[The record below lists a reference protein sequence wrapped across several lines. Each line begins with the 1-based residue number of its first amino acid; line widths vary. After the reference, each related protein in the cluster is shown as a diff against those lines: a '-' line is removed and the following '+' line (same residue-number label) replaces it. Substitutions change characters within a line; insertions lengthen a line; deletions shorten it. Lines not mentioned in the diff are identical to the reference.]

1 MWNTEHHL
9 YPYQEDAVMKML
21 EANILLAY
29 DMGVGKTPT
38 TIAAIEMLRENG
50 EVKETGTVVVPASLK
65 YQWAREIAKF
75 SDQRAIVIDGT
86 PAQRGQQYKT
96 VANTEP
102 GYMIMSYDNVVRDWA
117 SHKGLGDGFIV
128 LDEATAIK
136 SFRTKRTMHLKS
148 QMRRWS
154 IRYALTGT
162 PIENGK
168 AEELFSILEFIEPKL
183 LGNFWQDF
191 EPKYIVRNKAGWI
204 EGYKNLDLL
213 HKRIRKN
220 TLRRSFRDPDVAK
233 HLPKV
238 IRPDAIRIEL
248 DRKTRALVEYI
259 NEDILTDLDGMAED
273 IKDSFR
279 WDADTGDVHT
289 QSVYGPLMAKI
300 GVLRMLLDTP
310 DAARQ
315 SGFNFNSKN
324 GGSKYASELLKGSL
338 RDIRTTPKLDAVNQY
353 LTDFFDTD
361 DRYKAVIFTSFV
373 VAAEKIHEHWL
384 NESVVFTG
392 SLNPKQRDAAKQRFV
407 DDPECRL
414 FISTDAG
421 GYGLDLP
428 QANLLINYDQPWQAG
443 LLAQRNARIRRASSE
458 WGHVTVQDFVVAN
471 TIEERMVD
479 LLQHKI
485 AVSEAIIDGEGIDSN
500 GRLEKTDLET
510 LRRFLTDQNDWSRE
524 YAS

>member
-1 MWNTEHHL
+1 VWNTEHHL

-21 EANILLAY
+21 EANVLLAY

-65 YQWAREIAKF
+65 YQWAREIDKF
-75 SDQRAIVIDGT
+75 SDQRAVVIDGSPGT
-86 PAQRGQQYKT
+86 RLRQYQT
-96 VANTEP
+96 VASTNP
-102 GYMIMSYDNVVRDWA
+102 GYMIMSYDNIVRDWKL
-117 SHKGLGDGFIV
+117 HKGLGDGFIV

-136 SFRTKRTMHLKS
+136 SFRTQRTQHLKTN
-148 QMRRWS
+148 MRRWA

-183 LGNFWQDF
+183 LGNFWEDF
-191 EPKYIVRNKAGWI
+191 EPKYIVRNKGGWI
-204 EGYKNLDLL
+204 ESYKNLDLL

-238 IRPDAIRIEL
+238 IRPDAIRVEL
-248 DRKTRALVEYI
+248 DRKTRSLVEYI

-273 IKDSFR
+273 IKASFR
-279 WDADTGDVHT
+279 WDADGDVHT

-310 DAARQ
+310 EAAKQ
-315 SGFNFNSKN
+315 SGYNFDHKD
-324 GGSKYASELLKGSL
+324 GGSKYAFDLLGRL
-338 RDIRTTPKLDAVNQY
+338 RDIKTTPKLDAVNQY
-353 LTDFFDTD
+353 LTDFWDTD
-361 DRYKAVIFTSFV
+361 ERYKAVIFTSFV
-373 VAAEKIHEHWL
+373 VAAKKIHWNWEDRAVL
-384 NESVVFTG
+384 FTG
-392 SLNPKQRDAAKQRFV
+392 SMNSKQRDAAKQKFV
-407 DDPECRL
+407 ENPKCRL
-414 FISTDAG
+414 FVSTDAG

-471 TIEERMVD
+471 TIEERMID

-485 AVSEAIIDGEGIDSN
+485 AVSEAIIDGEGIDSD
-500 GRLEKTDLET
+500 GRLDRTDLET

-524 YAS
+524 EYAS